1 MVNEI
6 INIQKQS
13 RKKKNNSNNYYT
25 QYTKPEEYID
35 IWNPKQVKNKN
46 KHVRTEP

>member
-13 RKKKNNSNNYYT
+13 RKKNNSNNYYA
-25 QYTKPEEYID
+25 QCTKPEEYTD
-35 IWNPKQVKNKN
+35 IWNLKQVKNKN